1 MGIDR
6 ISIPTMS
13 DEPKG
18 VLSGARC
25 TTSWERVQ
33 LGAENIKRV
42 ECLKSRLRSGIL
54 EEKREIGDRR
64 SELILFSARV
74 AVSQTCG

>member
-1 MGIDR
+1 
-6 ISIPTMS
+6 MS

-18 VLSGARC
+18 VLSRARR

-33 LGAENIKRV
+33 LGAENIERV

-54 EEKREIGDRR
+54 EEKREIGDWN
-64 SELILFSARV
+64 
-74 AVSQTCG
+74 

>member
-6 ISIPTMS
+6 ISIPAMS
-13 DEPKG
+13 DEPEG
-18 VLSGARC
+18 VLSRACC

-42 ECLKSRLRSGIL
+42 ECLKSWLHSGIL
-54 EEKREIGDRR
+54 EEKREIGD
-64 SELILFSARV
+64 
-74 AVSQTCG
+74 